1 MIKILNKLS
10 ITDYRS
16 IALDKLELD
25 NVIALVGANES
36 GKTNLLRAL
45 KYIKPP
51 QNPDDTSDPF
61 CMDYKNE
68 VRMMSPS
75 FKANKYPRLEYELVN
90 LEKLIKDEKL
100 LSVIRENEIKSVIIT
115 REGNKPDDYSI
126 ELTIKKPLPIIENI
140 TTTAVQLIAEQKD
153 TKEIAPQDWIYIES
167 PQDYQTQIDEKVAQS
182 LIKSHDA
189 SQAREFLK
197 TKIKNE
203 ILSNIKVFF
212 WAYDKDEIIQDI
224 VPIDD
229 FIATPG
235 KYKRVYDL
243 FKIGGWDD
251 ARISSFLKNQDSA
264 TNINLMNDLSKS
276 VTEIIRKTWHQNQN
290 LNIQIVHAG
299 TSLNIVIKDNDYGTQ
314 YAQRSDGLKWF
325 LSFLIGFR
333 AQTDVFKEYVIL
345 FDEPGLHLHP
355 GGQKDILDEINR
367 LAEDNQVIYSTHSVF
382 NLDKRF
388 PNRVRLVC
396 KSFDTNN
403 YPLTTI
409 KNSIDE
415 TDILKD
421 SLLRS
426 VLGYSITDIS
436 PIAEINLL
444 VEGVFDRGLIQLG
457 AKKYYEEFD
466 KGINLND
473 IAVIACHGAGEIG
486 KTAKHLTSNGLKCLC
501 LYDSDTP
508 GKSARIANTAVATT
522 YKPLLITLI
531 TSAIIIEDIYPQTL
545 FQKVYKDFF
554 LEIYPTVQTTLQKN
568 LEVALD
574 KKVQISPGRNKD
586 EIKHE
591 FENNLID
598 ELKKYLTNHTFAT
611 DTELTNLKQLVEGLA
626 KLLARLSKYKIRFKK
641 NTYKHKK
648 KQL

>member
-16 IALDKLELD
+16 IASDKLDLD
-25 NVIALVGANES
+25 SVVALVGANES

-51 QNPDDTSDPF
+51 QNPDDKNDSF
-61 CMDYKNE
+61 HMDFKTE
-68 VRMMSPS
+68 VRMMSLS
-75 FKANKYPRLEYELVN
+75 FKANKYPRLEYELTN
-90 LEKLIKDEKL
+90 LDKLVKDEKL
-100 LSVIRENEIKSVIIT
+100 LEVIKENEIKTAIIT
-115 REGNKPDDYSI
+115 REGNKQEDYSI
-126 ELTIKKPLPIIENI
+126 ELTIKKSLPIVENI
-140 TTTAVQLIAEQKD
+140 SATAIQLTAEQKD
-153 TKEIAPQDWIYIES
+153 TKDISPQQWIYVET
-167 PQDYQTQIDEKVAQS
+167 PQDYQTQLNERVTQG
-182 LIKSHDA
+182 LIKSYDA

-212 WAYDKDEIIQDI
+212 WAYDEDEIIHDM

-229 FIATPG
+229 FIVTPS

-251 ARISSFLKNQDSA
+251 ARITNFLKNQDSA
-264 TNINLMNDLSKS
+264 TNINLMNELSKS
-276 VTEIIRKTWHQNQN
+276 VTEIIKKTWHQNQH

-299 TSLNIVIKDNDYGTQ
+299 KSLNIVIKDKDYGTQ

-333 AQTDVFKEYVIL
+333 AQTDIFKDYVIL

-396 KSFDTNN
+396 KSYDSNN

-415 TDILKD
+415 TDILQD

-426 VLGYSITDIS
+426 VLGYSITDVS

-444 VEGVFDRGLIQLG
+444 VEGVFDRSLIQLG
-457 AKKYYEEFD
+457 AKKYYEEFN

-486 KTAKHLTSNGLKCLC
+486 KTAKHLSGNGLKCLC
-501 LYDSDTP
+501 LYDNDTP
-508 GKSARIANTAVATT
+508 GKNARTANSAVTAT
-522 YKPLLITLI
+522 YKPLLNTLV
-531 TSAIIIEDIYPQTL
+531 TGATIIEDVYPLTL
-545 FQKVYKDFF
+545 FKNVYKDYFV
-554 LEIYPTVQTTLQKN
+554 ETYPTTQSTLQKN
-568 LEVALD
+568 LESALD
-574 KKVQISPGRNKD
+574 KKVQASSGKEKD

-591 FENNLID
+591 FENALVD
-598 ELKKYLTNHTFAT
+598 ELKRYYTNHSFTT
-611 DTELTNLKQLVEGLA
+611 DKELTNLKLLIEGLT
-626 KLLARLSKYKIRFKK
+626 KLLGKLSKKK
-641 NTYKHKK
+641 
-648 KQL
+648 